1 MTITTFY
8 KNMVVKAM
16 RMNQGYASQCPIVN
30 EEPNVDAIM
39 FFDILKNSNEPL

>member
-8 KNMVVKAM
+8 KNMVVEVM

>member
-16 RMNQGYASQCPIVN
+16 RMNQGYASQCPIVD
-30 EEPNVDAIM
+30 E
-39 FFDILKNSNEPL
+39 